1 MILPAADER
10 DIVVF
15 KLWPSLPYNTRLLAG
30 AGLILVGL
38 TLQGVTESFWS
49 GLIFLAAANALLL
62 VSGYDNRV
70 DFGRYDPSAEW
81 QRVDMEKL
89 QELSRLDRKMRK
101 WDLSALDVTNP
112 LGAVVFVL
120 LTGLLVSGAIFTRGG
135 TQILLLDAMV
145 LLLPHWITGIR
156 RILTRPKLTIKIKM
170 IESLLIG
177 IRDHLGNHQVRIL
190 MLLTS
195 GETPLPEDVK
205 FRIDIDGRQPDF
217 LGLYG
222 QVVLNEVQGTSYPYF
237 YVVLVARRGFGLEKA
252 FSEYVPPPKIT
263 KEFKVQ
269 DEVEVF
275 VIRQY
280 TTKKSGYH
288 TKLPAALRILGEG
301 LSMAEKTAKGEV
313 P

>member
-120 LTGLLVSGAIFTRGG
+120 LTGLLVSGAIFSRGG

-170 IESLLIG
+170 IE
-177 IRDHLGNHQVRIL
+177 RRIL

-280 TTKKSGYH
+280 TRVEHGREDGKGRGPVST
-288 TKLPAALRILGEG
+288 GEVNRKG
-301 LSMAEKTAKGEV
+301 AKGTRNFNPVSCLLSPEF
-313 P
+313 